1 MDFHQEAS
9 IAGSCSSVECGMQLD
24 AIVSKSGL
32 RCSRRFGHG
41 FQKLALQIDL
51 AVGTLHIFW
60 NPPEF

>member
-32 RCSRRFGHG
+32 RCSRHFRHD

-51 AVGTLHIFW
+51 AVGTFHIV
-60 NPPEF
+60 